1 MSSAAD
7 VVCNLWVNMIRST
20 AVLTGLMP
28 YAKRERRSSQSTDQV
43 DGIGPSSGMK
53 HFIVTVRD
61 AQYEN
66 KKKQKKTLNWIST
79 HQYLTVR
86 KNSYNVLFSTPIS
99 LQIFFLGIKSSSN
112 KN

>member
-7 VVCNLWVNMIRST
+7 VVCNLSVNMIRST

-61 AQYEN
+61 AQYE
-66 KKKQKKTLNWIST
+66 KKKEKKNLKLHFYASIPDSAQKFL
-79 HQYLTVR
+79 QCP
-86 KNSYNVLFSTPIS
+86 VLHSDQSADFFSRD
-99 LQIFFLGIKSSSN
+99 
-112 KN
+112 

>member
-7 VVCNLWVNMIRST
+7 VVCNLWVNTIRST

-66 KKKQKKTLNWIST
+66 KKKKTTLNWIST

-86 KNSYNVLFSTPIS
+86 RNSYNVLFSTPIS